1 MLTENCSRPGKDG
14 EVWSATILGMPK
26 HTLLK
31 DVLAIFG
38 KSKSFSR
45 LVTET
50 NETLKKM
57 ASADY

>member
-1 MLTENCSRPGKDG
+1 
-14 EVWSATILGMPK
+14 LGTPK

-31 DVLAIFG
+31 DVLAVFG

-45 LVTET
+45 LASET